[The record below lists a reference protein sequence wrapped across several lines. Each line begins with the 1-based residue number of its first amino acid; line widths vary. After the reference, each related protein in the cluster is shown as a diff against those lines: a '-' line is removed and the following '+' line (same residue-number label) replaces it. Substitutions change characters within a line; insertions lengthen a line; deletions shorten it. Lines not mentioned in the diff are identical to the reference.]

1 VSETLYGIKDFWA
14 SSEISEGSISNF
26 VMTEWT
32 PEGQADQTPKSLG
45 LRIIRSLRETF
56 VVNEMRLL
64 LFLERLGSFFKRCR
78 PKSFSAGP
86 PAPLDLAFPWIS
98 ITEKE
103 MLKSQK
109 LTLDTLEGVVI

>member
-1 VSETLYGIKDFWA
+1 MNNPGIT
-14 SSEISEGSISNF
+14 SGRGSISNF

-56 VVNEMRLL
+56 VVNENEV
-64 LFLERLGSFFKRCR
+64 FIGLGASGVNPKRCR

-86 PAPLDLAFPWIS
+86 PAPLDSAFPWIS
-98 ITEKE
+98 ITGKE
-103 MLKSQK
+103 MLTQ
-109 LTLDTLEGVVI
+109 EGR